1 MGPIRESKLTTDE
14 QHPPA
19 TTTTITTISTTITTI
34 YMVDKEL
41 KEVMDSG
48 RGLRVGL
55 GTLYDHLQDL
65 IRPDVPLG
73 LPL

>member
-1 MGPIRESKLTTDE
+1 MGPIQEAKLTTDE

-19 TTTTITTISTTITTI
+19 TTTTITTI
-34 YMVDKEL
+34 YMVYKGL

-55 GTLYDHLQDL
+55 GTLYDYLQDL